1 MNTGRLLTRRLRIA
15 TMGLLTGLSVLLV
28 GGVPA
33 VAAGQAVEAIHVFP
47 PGSDSVKGPLVPAP
61 DGFLYGSLVGPRLES
76 SVFRLSPDGTFNVLP
91 LSSPMSRGANGL
103 TLGPDGWLYGTT
115 YEGGAFGQ
123 GTIYRVSTRGR
134 LEHLHSFNAPTDGGK
149 PNNQL
154 LLASD
159 GYFYGSTVVGGPSN
173 QGTVFRMAPGGEFN
187 VVHAFD
193 PEVDGTHAPRGPIT
207 EGSDGM
213 LYATGSGGDHNG
225 GTVFKMNRS
234 GGGLTVLHAFWFDG
248 RDGYG
253 PASGV
258 VEGPDG
264 RFYGVAN
271 GHRLNRHGVVFRLER
286 DGHLEVLFNFPKAK
300 VDGREPF
307 HRLARGRDGALY
319 GSTAWGGPYT
329 LSGTL
334 FRVTADGVVTTL
346 HQFDPNLPVGGPA
359 GNELLETAEGDFLG
373 ATSKSI
379 YRWRLEAR

>member
-1 MNTGRLLTRRLRIA
+1 MNAGRLLASRLRHSA
-15 TMGLLTGLSVLLV
+15 MGLLTGLSALLL

-33 VAAGQAVEAIHVFP
+33 VAAGQSVEAVHVFTP
-47 PGSDSVKGPLVPAP
+47 AAGSVIGPLVPGP
-61 DGFLYGSLVGPRLES
+61 DGHLYGNMVSSRSAS
-76 SVFRLSPDGTFNVLP
+76 SVFRLSSDGMFSVLP
-91 LSSPMSRGANGL
+91 LSSAVSPGANGL
-103 TLGPDGWLYGTT
+103 TLGPDGWLYGSTH
-115 YEGGAFGQ
+115 EGGAYGQ
-123 GTIYRVSTRGR
+123 GTLYRVSTQGR
-134 LEHLHSFNAPTDGGK
+134 LERLHSFNAPTDGGK
-149 PNNQL
+149 PNNRL
-154 LLASD
+154 MLASD
-159 GYFYGSTVVGGPSN
+159 GYLYGATAVGGPSN
-173 QGTVFRMAPGGEFN
+173 EGTVFRIAPGGEFD

-193 PEVDGTHAPRGPIT
+193 SEVDGTRAPRGPIT

-225 GTVFKMNRS
+225 GTVFRMKRS

-253 PASGV
+253 PGSGV

-334 FRVTADGVVTTL
+334 FRVTTDGVVTTL

-359 GNELLETAEGDFLG
+359 GNELLETAEGEFLG
-373 ATSKSI
+373 ATSESI
-379 YRWRLEAR
+379 YRWRLGAR